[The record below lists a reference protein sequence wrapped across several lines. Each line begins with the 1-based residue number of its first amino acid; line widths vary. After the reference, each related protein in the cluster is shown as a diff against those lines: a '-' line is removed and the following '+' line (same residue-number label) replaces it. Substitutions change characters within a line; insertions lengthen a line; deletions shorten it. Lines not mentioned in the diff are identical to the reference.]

1 MTGVGSGLD
10 PQISRVMESLVLE
23 GSLFIVIGFLTFWL
37 LVSCLVKS
45 VTSAVVLA
53 VADLIILLEA
63 TAVSTSLIS

>member
-1 MTGVGSGLD
+1 
-10 PQISRVMESLVLE
+10 MESLVLE